1 MKVIAFRVKPDSDLY
16 RDWFAA
22 RQEKERFQNLAR
34 EFMERHFGGPKN
46 YVITG
51 KLTVELTEEDRER
64 YAGQLI
70 KGTET
75 YDGRTFSKFR
85 SASELQRLWKQEVC
99 DKASL
104 QTIYGTAIWNWDF
117 IKGGGKVTREMWVD
131 SDGSLYGL
139 VDGEEYGTE
148 LVVPDYVEPMN
159 RSEYYALVEKE
170 FGEDRG

>member
-1 MKVIAFRVKPDSDLY
+1 MKVIAFRVKPDSELY
-16 RDWFAA
+16 RAWFAA
-22 RQEKERFQNLAR
+22 QAAKEQFRELAR
-34 EFMERHFGGPKN
+34 EFMDRHFGGPKN

-104 QTIYGTAIWNWDF
+104 HTIYGTAAGYWDF
-117 IKGGGKVTREMWVD
+117 IKGGSKVTCEMWVD
-131 SDGSLYGL
+131 SDGS
-139 VDGEEYGTE
+139 
-148 LVVPDYVEPMN
+148 
-159 RSEYYALVEKE
+159 
-170 FGEDRG
+170 